1 MPIDIIRLQNIF
13 IRIINRYDISGLDG
27 DDFEKAKNTI
37 LSETNADIV
46 YDETLPADMLEL
58 YERVKNDLNLKEINM
73 SSLSRLSQKNID
85 SSMDYM
91 TIMYQNLRALDD
103 AFEKNC

>member
-1 MPIDIIRLQNIF
+1 
-13 IRIINRYDISGLDG
+13 
-27 DDFEKAKNTI
+27 
-37 LSETNADIV
+37 
-46 YDETLPADMLEL
+46 
-58 YERVKNDLNLKEINM
+58 M

-103 AFEKNC
+103 AFE